1 MGKLLNNK
9 WITRALISC
18 VCGLIIP
25 MNVFAAGPPKKSDI
39 DNPLAITLMIVIGA
53 LLLVIALLAHVLIG
67 AAQLKTRK
75 FLEQQ
80 NAAAPKGV
88 AVILLCMVCS
98 TGFAQAGVVEVQQ
111 SVQTATH
118 GGLSTFSFYALIA
131 VIVVELIVILGM
143 LFFLRS
149 LTAREVTAVSV
160 SEVLAAKKSSWREWW
175 LKVNKFRSMSE
186 EKDIDMG
193 HDYDN
198 IRELDNKLPPWWLYG
213 FYVTIIFA
221 GVYLWRYHV
230 SESAPLSAE
239 ELRLEIAKAEIEKEK
254 NLKKAGNSIDENT
267 VKMLTAAADLE
278 AGQKIFTSTC
288 VACHAADGGGGVGP
302 NLTDEYWLHGGSVKD
317 VFKTIKYGVPDKGM
331 QPWKATFSPT
341 QIAQLTSYI
350 KSLKGAKVA
359 KPLDPQGTLYK
370 DEATTDTTKIAAVNQ
385 R

>member
-1 MGKLLNNK
+1 M
-9 WITRALISC
+9 ISC

-25 MNVFAAGPPKKSDI
+25 MNVFAAGPPKKSDM

-80 NAAAPKGV
+80 NAAATKGV